1 MIPVDYFQ
9 PESFQQANPLLSGI
23 QAGQGIYSNAQNI
36 YSRGIQNQYLPQTLQ
51 QQLQQLQLRNAQLG
65 IQNQYMPGQLQAN
78 IGLTQAQTGTQQ
90 AMPAYYRAQTGLI
103 GTEAAKNQFLLNNPM
118 MMLPGIAGQ
127 LGGYLWL
134 QQHNPSLFNQVNGGS
149 PIPQTQPT
157 AAPTQ
162 NNVPPS
168 TMSMAPQ
175 NSALFGPQNPAP
187 AQIAGF
193 PASQNAVI
201 PNAANANNMPQN
213 ALAATPSI
221 MPSAQNPNGMPNPNS
236 LGNLLLQG
244 ITLPLQKDMAMTRYY
259 QARGQGYNWSQLPAD
274 QKDSL
279 IAQATGMGVDPN
291 KALPYFMQ
299 GGTIQGMA
307 TQLGLDPNNLPDPIY
322 PATKG
327 SLTQIQRRQ
336 QALSEINTINPVLTS
351 AIAPYATRF
360 DGYSPSQIADSI
372 SNDNPDQQAR
382 YLAARALQPEMSALR
397 VKAMGGQVGIQAIQ
411 EITNSS
417 MGNLKAF
424 GPLINPQVYKA
435 SQQYLDQWI
444 QQAAQT
450 ANKSLYNRL
459 PSQQGSPVQVGA
471 GGVPNVGGANA
482 GIADGVSKVING
494 QTYVKTN
501 GQWYRQ

>member
-1 MIPVDYFQ
+1 MYFQ

-36 YSRGIQNQYLPQTLQ
+36 YRQGVQNQYLPQTLQ
-51 QQLQQLQLRNAQLG
+51 QQLQQLQLKNAQLG

-78 IGLTQAQTGTQQ
+78 IGLTQAETGTQQ
-90 AMPAYYRAQTGLI
+90 AMPAYYGAQANLL

-127 LGGYLWL
+127 LGGYMWL
-134 QQHNPSLFNQVNGGS
+134 QQHNPALFNQVNGGGAV
-149 PIPQTQPT
+149 TQPQPASAAT
-157 AAPTQ
+157 APVQ
-162 NNVPPS
+162 NNMPPS
-168 TMSMAPQ
+168 AMSIAPQ
-175 NSALFGPQNPAP
+175 NSPLFGPNNPAP

-201 PNAANANNMPQN
+201 PNAVSQN
-213 ALAATPSI
+213 IPTTAPSI
-221 MPSAQNPNGMPNPNS
+221 MPSAQMPNAMANPNS

-244 ITLPLQKDMAMTRYY
+244 ITLPLQKDIAMTRYY

-299 GGTIQGMA
+299 GGTIQGLA

-336 QALSEINTINPVLTS
+336 QALSEINTINPVLTN

-372 SNDNPDQQAR
+372 SGDNPDQQAR

-397 VKAMGGQVGIQAIQ
+397 VKAMGGQVGIEAIR
-411 EITNSS
+411 EITNAS

-424 GPLINPQVYKA
+424 GPLINPNVYKA

-444 QQAAQT
+444 QQASQT

-459 PSQQGSPVQVGA
+459 PAQQGASTGSS
-471 GGVPNVGGANA
+471 GGTSDPL
-482 GIADGVSKVING
+482 GI
-494 QTYVKTN
+494 
-501 GQWYRQ
+501 R